1 MKNILFLIRHDI
13 CKNLCRSILT
23 GLIVILSFNAC
34 AGDQV
39 DAEKNS
45 AYPAGVSGQPDWSA
59 RMADSEILRL
69 GTRLQIGGSDPDAK
83 WNYQTGLFLKS
94 LLDLWSHSKDEKY
107 LSYVRKVVDSFLD
120 ESGDIK
126 TYKLDEYNIDNINS
140 GKVLLELYAISGEN
154 KYKKAADIL
163 REQLR
168 SHPRTKE
175 GGFWHK
181 KRYPWQMWLD
191 GIYMGAPFYAR
202 YGLMFNEPDDFND
215 VAQQIMLI
223 DAYTRDAKTGLR
235 YHGWDESN
243 RMAWADPETGCSPN
257 FWGRALG
264 WYAMA
269 LVDVLDYLP
278 QDHPE
283 RDRILFI
290 LNDLL
295 KAVVR
300 YQDEDSGVWYQVV
313 DQAGRKGNYLESS
326 ASSMFVYALLKAG
339 KMNYTVKDMMPEAL
353 RGYQGILKQFI
364 RVDDKGLVIL
374 TNVCSVAGLGGDPFR
389 DGSYEYYL
397 SEPVVDNDLKGV
409 GPFIMASLQMEMRA
423 NK

>member
-1 MKNILFLIRHDI
+1 
-13 CKNLCRSILT
+13 
-23 GLIVILSFNAC
+23 
-34 AGDQV
+34 
-39 DAEKNS
+39 
-45 AYPAGVSGQPDWSA
+45 
-59 RMADSEILRL
+59 
-69 GTRLQIGGSDPDAK
+69 
-83 WNYQTGLFLKS
+83 
-94 LLDLWSHSKDEKY
+94 
-107 LSYVRKVVDSFLD
+107 
-120 ESGDIK
+120 
-126 TYKLDEYNIDNINS
+126 
-140 GKVLLELYAISGEN
+140 
-154 KYKKAADIL
+154 
-163 REQLR
+163 
-168 SHPRTKE
+168 
-175 GGFWHK
+175 
-181 KRYPWQMWLD
+181 
-191 GIYMGAPFYAR
+191 
-202 YGLMFNEPDDFND
+202 
-215 VAQQIMLI
+215 
-223 DAYTRDAKTGLR
+223 
-235 YHGWDESN
+235 
-243 RMAWADPETGCSPN
+243 MAWADPETGCSPN

-295 KAVVR
+295 NAVVR